1 MSTVKTNTLTGTT
14 TAGSIAVTGE
24 GNSTTTNLQQGL
36 AKAWVNIDGT
46 GTVAANDSF
55 NLSGLTDNG
64 TGDYTRTVTSAFNAT
79 TYSTSSGG
87 GLTSASVGTIS
98 QHVNDAPTTTAI
110 RVQTANFAMSAL
122 ADFDFIELNSFG
134 DLA

>member
-1 MSTVKTNTLTGTT
+1 MASELRVNTLKDASGNNSVATSVVFAGT
-14 TAGSIAVTGE
+14 
-24 GNSTTTNLQQGL
+24 